1 MSSGLGFVHQW
12 TNPLTTFR
20 STGNSLPVLQ
30 SGRGRIVSVKAL
42 KSAPNS
48 DTIVAADES
57 YGRKEV
63 ISVNPRLYDYLLA
76 NVREPKVAIFVF
88 SLSGAEAFVTVSGE
102 KLFVSVFQILRELRE
117 ETATMRGSQMQV
129 LMGLVQ

>member
-12 TNPLTTFR
+12 SNPLAAFR
-20 STGNSLPVLQ
+20 SSGNSLPILRCE
-30 SGRGRIVSVKAL
+30 RGLIVSVKAL
-42 KSAPNS
+42 KSVPNP

-76 NVREPKVAIFVF
+76 NVREPKVAISIL
-88 SLSGAEAFVTVSGE
+88 SLSCLEAFVTVLLV
-102 KLFVSVFQILRELRE
+102 KAVRFRVSD
-117 ETATMRGSQMQV
+117 TA
-129 LMGLVQ
+129 